1 MTLDLPGF
9 ADPVGES
16 QACFRAVLQALSRPG
31 SVHDAGRGLTPP
43 AGLAA
48 ATAAV
53 LLTLVDAETP
63 LHIAARFA
71 DARDWIAFHCGAFAG
86 ETGSRGGFI
95 LCDTLPE
102 LACVNAGTDEGP
114 EDSATI
120 ILQIA
125 GFDGGAPFLLSGPGL
140 ERPARITIPGLP
152 AVFADIWAANHAL
165 YPRGVDL
172 ILCAGSRVAAFP
184 RSLRIV
190 PSPIG
195 EA

>member
-63 LHIAARFA
+63 LHIATAFA
-71 DARDWIAFHCGAFAG
+71 GARDWIAFHCGALPG
-86 ETGSRGGFI
+86 DSGSRGGFL
-95 LCDTLPE
+95 LCDALPD
-102 LACVNAGTDEGP
+102 LATVNAGTDEGP
-114 EDSATI
+114 EDSATP

-125 GFDGGAPFLLSGPGL
+125 GFDAGTPFVLAGPGL
-140 ERPARITIPGLP
+140 ERPVRVRIQGLP
-152 AVFADIWAANHAL
+152 TDFADIWAANHAL

-172 ILCAGSRVAAFP
+172 ILCAGARVAAFP
-184 RSLRIV
+184 RSLRIEE
-190 PSPIG
+190 G
-195 EA
+195 